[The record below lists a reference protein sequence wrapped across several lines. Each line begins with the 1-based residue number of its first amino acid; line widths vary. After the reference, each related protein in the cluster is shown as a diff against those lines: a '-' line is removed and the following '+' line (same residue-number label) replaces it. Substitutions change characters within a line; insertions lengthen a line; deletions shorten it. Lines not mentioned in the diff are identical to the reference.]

1 MTFALSTRLLVP
13 LTLCLAC
20 GDSGGSTDSLSASG
34 GASTITSAT
43 MTASTASSTPTTG
56 DGTASAGEST
66 AEISGAAGSQTH
78 GDDVTSMTAGGTGT
92 TMGDATTGDASTGAS
107 TTTATS
113 VDTLTTAGN
122 TTGALEPE
130 PCQVETTK
138 INPIP
143 PDVLLVL
150 DKSGSMSMESWDHDE
165 NPQTKVVTRW
175 YSLYGVVSSIVTKFD
190 KTVNF
195 GMKLYPNLEAT
206 SYEPKAC
213 VVDPGVEV
221 EIAPENANAVLAL
234 LPPAD
239 FAVLGGTPMESGLK
253 EAFTY
258 LQALDAGK
266 QRFALMVA
274 DGEISKTCQ
283 GEVFNEALGA
293 VKNAKTKGIA
303 TYVVG
308 IDVDPSTSAQLAAL
322 AEAGGKPNVNN
333 PDGFY
338 QTSSQI
344 ELQAA
349 LQQIV
354 DDTLSCVIDVDP
366 EPSEPD
372 LFQVW
377 IGPDRIDRI
386 DAVTD
391 CKTEDGW
398 VWTKPHVQIE
408 LCGAACL
415 ELKKE
420 HQVEARYYCTAG

>member
-1 MTFALSTRLLVP
+1 MTLTASTRLLIP

-20 GDSGGSTDSLSASG
+20 GDSGGSADSLSASG
-34 GASTITSAT
+34 GTITSAT
-43 MTASTASSTPTTG
+43 MTASGTPTTG
-56 DGTASAGEST
+56 DGASAGEST
-66 AEISGAAGSQTH
+66 AGISGAAGSQTN
-78 GDDVTSMTAGGTGT
+78 GDDATSVTASGSDTSAGE
-92 TMGDATTGDASTGAS
+92 TTGDASTGPSTDVS
-107 TTTATS
+107 TTTTS
-113 VDTLTTAGN
+113 EPATTATD
-122 TTGALEPE
+122 TTGPLMPE
-130 PCQVETTK
+130 PCQVEMTK

-150 DKSGSMSMESWDHDE
+150 DKSGSMSMESWDHDA
-165 NPQTKVVTRW
+165 NPQTAVVTRW
-175 YSLYGVVSSIVTKFD
+175 YSLYGVVSSIVTTFD

-195 GMKLYPNLEAT
+195 GMKLYPKIDAG
-206 SYEPKAC
+206 SYEAEGAC
-213 VVDPGVEV
+213 MVDKGVEV
-221 EIAPENANAVLAL
+221 EIAPENAASVLAM
-234 LPPAD
+234 LPPANK
-239 FAVLGGTPMESGLK
+239 AVLGGTPMETGLK

-258 LQALDAGK
+258 LKALPADK
-266 QRFALMVA
+266 QRFALLVA

-293 VKNAKTKGIA
+293 VKNAKAQGIP

-308 IDVDPSTSAQLAAL
+308 IDVDGSTSAQLAAL
-322 AEAGGKPNVNN
+322 AEAGGKPNINN

-354 DDTLSCVIDVDP
+354 DDTLSCVIDVNP
-366 EPSEPD
+366 EPSEPA

-377 IGPDRIDRI
+377 IGDERI
-386 DAVTD
+386 DAATD

-415 ELKKE
+415 ELKKQ
-420 HQVEARYYCTAG
+420 HQVEARYFCTAG

>member
-1 MTFALSTRLLVP
+1 MTFTSSTRLLVP

-20 GDSGGSTDSLSASG
+20 GDSGGSADSLSATG

-43 MTASTASSTPTTG
+43 MTASGTPTTG
-56 DGTASAGEST
+56 DGTMSAGEST
-66 AEISGAAGSQTH
+66 AEISGAAGSQTN
-78 GDDVTSMTAGGTGT
+78 GDDS
-92 TMGDATTGDASTGAS
+92 
-107 TTTATS
+107 TTATGGATS
-113 VDTLTTAGN
+113 TGETTGEATTESTAGATTTTTTTSETMTTATD
-122 TTGALEPE
+122 TTGALVPE
-130 PCQVETTK
+130 PCQVEETK

-150 DKSGSMSMESWDHDE
+150 DKSGSMSMETWDHDA
-165 NPQTKVVTRW
+165 NPQTPTVTRW

-195 GMKLYPNLEAT
+195 GMKLYPFIDAG
-206 SYEPKAC
+206 SYENEGAC
-213 VVDPGVEV
+213 KVDPGVEV
-221 EIAPENANAVLAL
+221 EIAPENAASVLAL
-234 LPPAD
+234 LPGAD
-239 FAVLGGTPMESGLK
+239 IDVLGGTPMETGLK

-258 LQALDAGK
+258 LQALPADK

-293 VKNAKTKGIA
+293 VKNAYAKGIA

-354 DDTLSCVIDVDP
+354 DDTLSCVIDVNP

-377 IGPDRIDRI
+377 IGADRI

-391 CKTEDGW
+391 CATEDGW
-398 VWTKPHVQIE
+398 VWTKPHIQIE

-415 ELKKE
+415 ELKKQ
-420 HQVEARYYCTAG
+420 HQVEARYFCTAG